1 MKRLKA
7 LILFFC
13 VALSIP
19 LAYFVLHTYRGL
31 EQEEMATLRYF
42 GDTIYDEI
50 ERALAVIVQRE
61 EARGIDEYNYRIFP
75 PGQTR
80 NAGPGDLS
88 PLSKPTEEGFILGYF
103 QNNPDGTFQTPLVKN
118 TKKIPDDRR
127 HLVEQLK
134 DINAVF
140 NRKRVTGTDRL
151 EIKPVRA
158 AVTTKQT
165 QAKGFAD
172 KYLDLDRSQAQ
183 KAYLGQKAKRL
194 ERITASQALSV
205 AKSEQKK
212 FDRRPRAAA
221 SSKGSKESPYVAE
234 ERIPEVPALMKRR
247 LAAPS
252 VVAESEDY
260 AQETETSERSDTE
273 NYQVEVAPLQALF
286 VSDDQIFIFRRIM
299 VNNQIY
305 RQGFI
310 LKIKAFLDH
319 LAQTYFLSQPMAGF
333 TQLRLAVIDQGREA
347 EALQTGAVTKAPRFH
362 LNRMFPSPFGFL
374 KATLTCDQIPRS
386 AGRKT
391 LTLMLVVLA
400 AIVLIGLLAIYQSVR
415 AVVDLSERRSQFV
428 SSVTHELKT
437 PLTNIRMYVEMLE
450 QGVARDRE
458 REQEYFRILDSEGSR
473 LSRLIN
479 NVLEMSKLE
488 KRQRRIDLQT
498 GTFDEVIEEV
508 RTVMQQKLKQEGFTL
523 NVAHGQVQPFKYD
536 REAMVQV
543 LINLIEN
550 SLKFGK
556 GLPEQCITIRTQPT
570 DGWIKV
576 MVSDTG
582 PGIPRHALK
591 KIFDDFYRVD
601 NALTRTTRGT
611 GIGLALVKK
620 LITLMGGRVAA
631 VNNTGPGCTI
641 TITLPI

>member
-19 LAYFVLHTYRGL
+19 LAYFVLRTYRGL

-80 NAGPGDLS
+80 NTGPGDLS
-88 PLSKPTEEGFILGYF
+88 PLSKPPEEDFILGYF
-103 QNNPDGTFQTPLVKN
+103 QNNPDGAFQTPLVKN

-134 DINAVF
+134 DLNAVF

-151 EIKPVRA
+151 EIKPARVIVA
-158 AVTTKQT
+158 AKQT
-165 QAKGFAD
+165 QTKGFAD
-172 KYLDLDRSQAQ
+172 KYLDLDRRQAQ

-194 ERITASQALSV
+194 ERIPASQALSV
-205 AKSEQKK
+205 AKPESKVSGRGLKK
-212 FDRRPRAAA
+212 
-221 SSKGSKESPYVAE
+221 SPYAAGDQKFE
-234 ERIPEVPALMKRR
+234 QPSLMKRR

-252 VVAESEDY
+252 VGAESEDY

-286 VSDDQIFIFRRIM
+286 VSNDQIFIFRRIM

-310 LKIKAFLDH
+310 LKIKAFLEH

-347 EALQTGAVTKAPRFH
+347 ETLQTGAVTKAPRF
-362 LNRMFPSPFGFL
+362 LLDRMFPSPFGFL

-450 QGVARDRE
+450 QGVARDPE
-458 REQEYFRILDSEGSR
+458 LEQEYFRILDSEGGR

-488 KRQRRIDLQT
+488 KRQRRLDLQT
-498 GTFDEVIEEV
+498 GTLDEVIEEV
-508 RTVMQQKLKQEGFTL
+508 GTVMQQKLKQEGFTL

-536 REAMVQV
+536 REVMVQV
-543 LINLIEN
+543 LINLMEN

-556 GLPEQCITIRTQPT
+556 GLAERCITIRTQPT

-582 PGIPRHALK
+582 PGIPRRALK

-601 NALTRTTRGT
+601 NELTRTTRGT

-631 VNNTGPGCTI
+631 TNNAGPGCTI
-641 TITLPI
+641 TISLQC

>member
-1 MKRLKA
+1 MKRIKA

-80 NAGPGDLS
+80 ETGPGDLS
-88 PLSKPTEEGFILGYF
+88 PLSKPPEEDFVLGYF
-103 QNNPDGTFQTPLVKN
+103 QNNPNGTFQTPLVKN
-118 TKKIPDDRR
+118 AKKIPADRL

-134 DINAVF
+134 DINSIF

-151 EIKPVRA
+151 EIKPVRVAVA
-158 AVTTKQT
+158 AKQV

-183 KAYLGQKAKRL
+183 KAYLGQKTKRL
-194 ERITASQALSV
+194 ERVSASQAMGV
-205 AKSEQKK
+205 AKPEPKKSGWGLKKKRYASKDQKSEQ
-212 FDRRPRAAA
+212 
-221 SSKGSKESPYVAE
+221 
-234 ERIPEVPALMKRR
+234 PALKKSRS
-247 LAAPS
+247 AAPS
-252 VVAESEDY
+252 VVAESEDSE
-260 AQETETSERSDTE
+260 QETEISERSDTE

-333 TQLRLAVIDQGREA
+333 TQLRLAVIDQGRQA
-347 EALQTGAVTKAPRFH
+347 ETLQTGAVTKTPRFR
-362 LNRMFPSPFGFL
+362 LDRMFPSPFGFL

-391 LTLMLVVLA
+391 LTLMLVVLT

-450 QGVARDRE
+450 QGVARDPE
-458 REQEYFRILDSEGSR
+458 REQEYFRILDSEGGR

-498 GTFDEVIEEV
+498 GTFDEVIDEV
-508 RTVMQQKLKQEGFTL
+508 GTVMQQKLKQEGFTL
-523 NVAHGQVQPFKYD
+523 NVMHGQLQPFKYD

-543 LINLIEN
+543 LINLMEN
-550 SLKFGK
+550 SLKFGR
-556 GLPEQCITIRTQPT
+556 GLPERSITIRTQQT

-582 PGIPRHALK
+582 PGIPHHALK

-601 NALTRTTRGT
+601 NELTRTTRGT

-620 LITLMGGRVAA
+620 LITLMGGRVVAA
-631 VNNTGPGCTI
+631 NNAGPGCTI
-641 TITLPI
+641 TISLLNS

>member
-1 MKRLKA
+1 MKRLKV

-13 VALSIP
+13 VALSVP
-19 LAYFVLHTYRGL
+19 LAYFVLRTYRGL
-31 EQEEMATLRYF
+31 EQEETATLRYF

-61 EARGIDEYNYRIFP
+61 EARAIDEYNYRIFP
-75 PGQTR
+75 PAQTR
-80 NAGPGDLS
+80 HTGPGNLS
-88 PLSKPTEEGFILGYF
+88 PLSKPPDEGFILGYF

-118 TKKIPDDRR
+118 AKKIPDNRL

-140 NRKRVTGTDRL
+140 NRKRATGTDRL
-151 EIKPVRA
+151 KIKPAPVIVA
-158 AVTTKQT
+158 AQKT

-172 KYLDLDRSQAQ
+172 KYLDLSRSQTQ
-183 KAYLGQKAKRL
+183 KEYLGQKAKRL
-194 ERITASQALSV
+194 ERVPVSQVLSV
-205 AKSEQKK
+205 AKQELKEPGREPKK
-212 FDRRPRAAA
+212 SR
-221 SSKGSKESPYVAE
+221 YT
-234 ERIPEVPALMKRR
+234 
-247 LAAPS
+247 
-252 VVAESEDY
+252 AESEDY
-260 AQETETSERSDTE
+260 AQETETSQRSDTE

-286 VSDDQIFIFRRIM
+286 VSDNQIFIFRRIM

-347 EALQTGAVTKAPRFH
+347 EALQTGAVTKTPRFH

-391 LTLMLVVLA
+391 LNLMLVVLA

-450 QGVARDRE
+450 QGVARDPE
-458 REQEYFRILDSEGSR
+458 REQEYFRILDSEGGR

-488 KRQRRIDLQT
+488 KRQRRVDLQT

-508 RTVMQQKLKQEGFTL
+508 GTVMQQKLKQEGFTL
-523 NVAHGQVQPFKYD
+523 NMAHGQVQPFKYD

-543 LINLIEN
+543 LINLMEN

-556 GLPEQCITIRTQPT
+556 GLSERCITIRTQQT

-591 KIFDDFYRVD
+591 KIFGDFYRVD
-601 NALTRTTRGT
+601 NELTRTTRGT

-620 LITLMGGRVAA
+620 LITLMGGRVTAA
-631 VNNTGPGCTI
+631 NNADSGCTI
-641 TITLPI
+641 TISLPC

>member
-13 VALSIP
+13 VALSVP
-19 LAYFVLHTYRGL
+19 LAYFVLRTYRGL

-50 ERALAVIVQRE
+50 ERALAMIVQRE
-61 EARGIDEYNYRIFP
+61 EARGIDEYHYRVFP
-75 PGQTR
+75 PAQTG
-80 NAGPGDLS
+80 NNGPGDLS
-88 PLSKPTEEGFILGYF
+88 PLSNPPAEGFILGYF

-151 EIKPVRA
+151 EIKPARA
-158 AVTTKQT
+158 IVAAKQM

-183 KAYLGQKAKRL
+183 KAYLGQKSKRL
-194 ERITASQALSV
+194 ERITASQALRVTKAEPKESGRGPKKRRY
-205 AKSEQKK
+205 AAEDQKSEK
-212 FDRRPRAAA
+212 
-221 SSKGSKESPYVAE
+221 
-234 ERIPEVPALMKRR
+234 PALMKGR

-252 VVAESEDY
+252 VVAESADY
-260 AQETETSERSDTE
+260 AQETETSARSDKD

-310 LKIKAFLDH
+310 LKINAFLDH

-333 TQLRLAVIDQGREA
+333 TQLRLAVIDQGRET
-347 EALQTGAVTKAPRFH
+347 EALQTGAVTKKPRFH
-362 LNRMFPSPFGFL
+362 LNRIFPSPFGFL
-374 KATLTCDQIPRS
+374 KAALTCDQIPRS

-391 LTLMLVVLA
+391 LTIMLVVLA

-450 QGVARDRE
+450 QGVARDPE
-458 REQEYFRILDSEGSR
+458 REAEYFRILDSEGGR

-536 REAMVQV
+536 REAMIQV
-543 LINLIEN
+543 LINLMEN

-556 GLPEQCITIRTQPT
+556 GLPERCITIRTQQT
-570 DGWIKV
+570 DGWINV
-576 MVSDTG
+576 MLSDTG

-591 KIFDDFYRVD
+591 KIFNDFYRVD
-601 NALTRTTRGT
+601 SDLTRTTRGT

-631 VNNTGPGCTI
+631 ANNAGPGCTI
-641 TITLPI
+641 TISLPCDRL

>member
-19 LAYFVLHTYRGL
+19 LAYFVLRTYRGL
-31 EQEEMATLRYF
+31 EQEELATLRYF

-75 PGQTR
+75 PGQTP
-80 NAGPGDLS
+80 NTGPGDLS
-88 PLSKPTEEGFILGYF
+88 PISKPPEKGFILGYF

-118 TKKIPDDRR
+118 TKKIPEDRR
-127 HLVEQLK
+127 HLVKQLK

-151 EIKPVRA
+151 EIKPVRVVVA
-158 AVTTKQT
+158 TKQT
-165 QAKGFAD
+165 QTKGFAD
-172 KYLDLDRSQAQ
+172 KYLDLDRSQEQ

-205 AKSEQKK
+205 AKSE
-212 FDRRPRAAA
+212 P
-221 SSKGSKESPYVAE
+221 KESGRGPKKSRYAAE
-234 ERIPEVPALMKRR
+234 DQKFEKPARVKRR
-247 LAAPS
+247 SAAPS
-252 VVAESEDY
+252 VAVESEDY
-260 AQETETSERSDTE
+260 AQETETSGRSDTE

-333 TQLRLAVIDQGREA
+333 TQLRLAVIDQARET
-347 EALQTGAVTKAPRFH
+347 EALRIGAVTKSPRFH
-362 LNRMFPSPFGFL
+362 LDRMFPSPFGFL

-386 AGRKT
+386 TGRKT

-400 AIVLIGLLAIYQSVR
+400 AIVLIGLMAIYQSVR

-458 REQEYFRILDSEGSR
+458 REQEYFRVLDSEGGR

-488 KRQRRIDLQT
+488 KRQRRVDLQT

-508 RTVMQQKLKQEGFTL
+508 GTVMQQKLKQEGFTL
-523 NVAHGQVQPFKYD
+523 NMAHGQVQPFKYD

-543 LINLIEN
+543 LINLMEN

-556 GLPEQCITIRTQPT
+556 GLSERCITIRTQQT

-582 PGIPRHALK
+582 PGIPRQALK
-591 KIFDDFYRVD
+591 KVFDDFYRAD
-601 NALTRTTRGT
+601 NELTRTTRGT

-631 VNNTGPGCTI
+631 NNNTGPGCTI
-641 TITLPI
+641 TISLPC